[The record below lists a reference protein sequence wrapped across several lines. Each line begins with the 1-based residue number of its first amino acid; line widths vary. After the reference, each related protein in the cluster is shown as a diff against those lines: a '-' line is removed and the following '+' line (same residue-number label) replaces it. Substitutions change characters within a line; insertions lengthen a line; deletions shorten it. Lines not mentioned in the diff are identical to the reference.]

1 MKVSLKFKI
10 LGSFALIV
18 LLALGLA
25 VGTGNK
31 ITRSRYDDY
40 AYQRDWNRAESLSG
54 AFGEWTSEAVKTGT
68 PPPFPPASAR
78 FIFPSIDNDSN
89 RQKSG
94 GMMSRMMDGRMPME
108 HMGLDRMVV
117 TDLSGNVLLDV
128 ADYRRATL
136 KPDSNAA
143 ILIKNAGDEVGYLY
157 VGRMIPD
164 LRRPDDVSVLRV
176 AGMFTWFITG
186 LIFIFAMILGLI
198 LTRHIIGPVIILNRA
213 ALDVEGGDLSV
224 RVPEDRRDELGDLS
238 RGFNSMTSSL
248 ESADKQRRRLIADS
262 AHELR
267 TPISLIRA
275 RIEMMEEGIYPMD
288 RNGLSALSAESERLT
303 RLVDEL
309 KILANLESPDL
320 ILQRENLNL
329 PELIGAVVRASAP
342 AIHRSGIEIEVEE
355 RTSGE
360 PIEVGGDREKLHRLL
375 ANLVSNALHHAE
387 SRILIH
393 TRTAAENPG
402 WTEIV
407 VEDDGPGIAEEDR
420 ERVFERYY
428 RADASRNRSS
438 GGTGL
443 GLAICSEIVK
453 AHGGNIE
460 AGASLRL
467 GGAAMKVMLPPA
479 V

>member
-1 MKVSLKFKI
+1 
-10 LGSFALIV
+10 
-18 LLALGLA
+18 
-25 VGTGNK
+25 
-31 ITRSRYDDY
+31 
-40 AYQRDWNRAESLSG
+40 
-54 AFGEWTSEAVKTGT
+54 
-68 PPPFPPASAR
+68 
-78 FIFPSIDNDSN
+78 
-89 RQKSG
+89 
-94 GMMSRMMDGRMPME
+94 
-108 HMGLDRMVV
+108 
-117 TDLSGNVLLDV
+117 
-128 ADYRRATL
+128 
-136 KPDSNAA
+136 
-143 ILIKNAGDEVGYLY
+143 
-157 VGRMIPD
+157 
-164 LRRPDDVSVLRV
+164 
-176 AGMFTWFITG
+176 MFTWFITG

-198 LTRHIIGPVIILNRA
+198 LTRHIIGPVKILNRA

-224 RVPEDRRDELGDLS
+224 RVPADRRDELGDLS
-238 RGFNSMTSSL
+238 RGFNTMTGSL

-288 RNGLSALSAESERLT
+288 RDGLSALSAESERLI

-320 ILQRENLNL
+320 VLNRENLNL
-329 PELIGAVVRASAP
+329 PEFIGAVVRASAP

-360 PIEVGGDREKLHRLL
+360 AIEVSGDREKLHRLL

-393 TRTAAENPG
+393 TRTATERSG
-402 WTEIV
+402 WTEIT

-443 GLAICSEIVK
+443 GLAICSEIVR

-460 AGASLRL
+460 AGASMRL
-467 GGAAMKVMLPPA
+467 GGAALKVMLP
-479 V
+479 